1 MDVYLPNDFYELRD
15 DLPDWSD
22 TAPVGLAE
30 PKVAD
35 DECADPS
42 WRTL

>member
-1 MDVYLPNDFYELRD
+1 MDIYLPNDFYELRD

-22 TAPVGLAE
+22 AALVGAAE
-30 PKVAD
+30 HKSSN

-42 WRTL
+42 WQTL